1 MARTITKDALE
12 AKIEKAQMNV
22 IRTKAAYE
30 KANDTLKDLLDK
42 RDALLNEEV
51 LEAIKRSSKSYEEIM
66 EFLK

>member
-1 MARTITKDALE
+1 MARTINKDALE

-22 IRTKAAYE
+22 IKTKAAYE

-51 LEAIKRSSKSYEEIM
+51 LEAIKTSSKSYEEIM
-66 EFLK
+66 EFLR